1 MSTMPVTERDLFV
14 VGTGIAGMSAAVY
27 AAKRGLSVCQAGS
40 TGEIVFSS
48 GLFDVMGVHPV
59 AEKKLWEN
67 PWEAMAAVAA
77 DMPDHPY
84 AHVTREEV
92 EKAYGELFD
101 FLSEFGLEY
110 RMVKD
115 ANSKVV
121 TPIGTEKTT
130 WAVPATMW
138 AGVEA
143 FKNNTPALLIDFEG
157 LREFSAK
164 QVATTL
170 GDKWSNLKTMRIEFP
185 DSASMKPILTGI
197 MAQAME
203 LKETR
208 EKLYSLIKPHLDGVE
223 AVGVPAILGLYT
235 PGEILE
241 EMEKEL
247 GVKVF
252 ELPTL
257 PASVPGMRL
266 KSLFEGRISTL
277 GVDLKL
283 QHKVFSITP
292 LNDGRYEV
300 TFGVQAPTEKVV
312 AKGVVLAT
320 GRFLG
325 GGLFADR
332 HHIVE
337 TVMNLPVSQPAD
349 REEWHRTDLLDP
361 RGHKVSS
368 AGVEVDSSF
377 RPVDEN
383 GEVVHERVYAVGS
396 LLAHQDWMRMKCGTG
411 IAVASSL
418 RAVEAFVA
426 QQ

>member
-1 MSTMPVTERDLFV
+1 MSELPITERDLFV
-14 VGTGIAGMSAAVY
+14 VGTGIAGMSAAIY
-27 AAKRGLSVCQAGS
+27 AANRGLSVAQAGC

-48 GLFDVMGVHPV
+48 GLFDVMAVHPV
-59 AEKKLWEN
+59 EDKKLWEN
-67 PWEAMAAVAA
+67 PWAAMEAVSA
-77 DMPDHPY
+77 DMPNHPY
-84 AHVTREEV
+84 AKVTRGDV
-92 EKAYGELFD
+92 EKAYGELLD
-101 FLSEFGLEY
+101 FLSANGLEY
-110 RMVKD
+110 RMEKE

-130 WAVPATMW
+130 WAVPASMW

-143 FKNNTPALLIDFEG
+143 FKNNVPTLLVDFEG

-170 GDKWSNLKTMRIEFP
+170 GDKWSALKTVRIEFP
-185 DSASMKPILTGI
+185 DEMLKKPVLTGT
-197 MAQAME
+197 MAQSME
-203 LKETR
+203 LPETR
-208 EKLYSLIKPHLDGVE
+208 TKLIECIKPHLDGVE
-223 AVGVPAILGLYT
+223 AVGFPAMLGIFST
-235 PGEILE
+235 GEILAE
-241 EMEKEL
+241 LEKEL
-247 GVKVF
+247 GIKVF
-252 ELPTL
+252 EVPTL

-266 KSLFEGRISTL
+266 KSIFEGRISTL

-283 QHKVFSITP
+283 QHKVFAINP
-292 LNDGRYEV
+292 LDDGRYEV
-300 TFGVQAPTEKVV
+300 TFGNQVPTEKVI

-337 TVMNLPVSQPAD
+337 TVMDLPVTQPAD
-349 REEWHRTDLLDP
+349 RDEWHRTDLLDP

-383 GEVVHERVYAVGS
+383 GKVLHDRVFAVGS